1 MGLIATAH
9 ITHPKLSLTS
19 TIRATDASIQV
30 VSHPGTDPETGMFFF
45 LVELD
50 DTGKSI
56 DSDDQAAAFS
66 SFENALAE
74 DATVEE
80 FSRMSETERNA
91 IYRISHPPET
101 KLLTP
106 ETIRTGGMMTD
117 AHSSEN
123 GWVVTLQLP
132 DWESM
137 SELGSFCEDEGIAF
151 DLYRVYTQDEWE
163 LQGTTGLTQPQRE
176 ALVAAYEAGYFEE
189 PRETSQEQL
198 ADILDISPTAT
209 GGRLRRGMATL
220 IETTLISY
228 D

>member
-9 ITHPKLSLTS
+9 ITHPKLSLVS
-19 TIRATDASIQV
+19 TIQATDASIQV

-50 DTGKSI
+50 ETEQPTG
-56 DSDDQAAAFS
+56 SDEQATAFT
-66 SFENALAE
+66 SFENALSN
-74 DATVEE
+74 DSTVDEW
-80 FSRMSETERNA
+80 SRMSETEWTA
-91 IYRISHPPET
+91 IYRISHPSET

-106 ETIRTGGMMTD
+106 ETIRAGGMMTD

-137 SELGSFCEDEGIAF
+137 SELGTFCEDEGITF
-151 DLYRVYTQDEWE
+151 DLYRVYTQEEWE
-163 LQGTTGLTQPQRE
+163 LQGTTGLTRPQRE

-198 ADILDISPTAT
+198 ADILGISPTAT